1 MTSTVAALLGEYG
14 VTSSESEFVAALRTA
29 LNREARAGTVTLTDP
44 EAAVLAEHSGV
55 DAAEAAASS
64 APERVA
70 VDRARIEFDLL
81 RRSYTVG
88 DIAAK
93 WGVDTS
99 RIRHRVRNK
108 ALYGFR
114 VGRALRL
121 PEWQSDNDLRPLA
134 GLAPL
139 LDALPEASTAREV
152 EGFMTDTAGRVGVRG
167 RKVSPRDWLL
177 SGGSPDRV
185 VAHAADL
192 DLWSS
197 CLSRRRLRS

>member
-1 MTSTVAALLGEYG
+1 MTSTVAALLGEFG

-29 LNREARAGTVTLTDP
+29 LNREARAGTVTLTEP

-55 DAAEAAASS
+55 DAAAAAANS
-64 APERVA
+64 APPRVA
-70 VDRARIEFDLL
+70 VERARIEFDLL
-81 RRSYTVG
+81 RHSYTVG

-108 ALYGFR
+108 ALYGVR

-121 PEWQSDNDLRPLA
+121 PEWQFDNDLRPLA
-134 GLAPL
+134 GLGAL
-139 LDALPEASTAREV
+139 LDALPEGIHPREV
-152 EGFMTDTAGRVGVRG
+152 EGFMTTPQDELRLRG

-185 VAHAADL
+185 VAHAVDL
-192 DLWSS
+192 DLW
-197 CLSRRRLRS
+197 